1 MALTLNLQKSSASL
15 RLSLEKKGVLAMP
28 RLDMACALDVSGSFQ
43 DEHADGITTALLGR
57 LAPWGLTFDPDR
69 KIDVLTFSNGPRS
82 AHRVGALDESNYQDY
97 VRQHVY
103 EKVPG
108 WNGGTDYSYVL
119 ERALQEFGWIEN
131 PQKKAGFLG
140 RLFGQKDAP
149 PAQKKRSLIL
159 FITDGD
165 NNDKDRTREVLRAS
179 EGRRDEVYFLFLGVA
194 NGGGRFGF
202 LESIG
207 DEFGNTG
214 FKEISDIRG
223 FVGKS
228 DEEINE
234 FLLDDELIG
243 WLKG

>member
-1 MALTLNLQKSSASL
+1 MALTLNLQKSSAAL
-15 RLSLEKKGVLAMP
+15 RLSLEKKGVLQMP
-28 RLDMACALDVSGSFQ
+28 RLDMGCALDVSGSFQ
-43 DEHADGITTALLGR
+43 DEHADGTTTALLGR

-82 AHRVGALDESNYQDY
+82 AHRVGALDENNYQDY
-97 VRQHVY
+97 VRRHVY

-119 ERALQEFGWIEN
+119 EAALKEFGWLDN
-131 PQKKAGFLG
+131 QPRKAGFLG
-140 RLFGQKDAP
+140 RLLGQADAP
-149 PAQKKRSLIL
+149 ARARKRSLIL

-165 NNDKDRTREVLRAS
+165 NSDKERTREVLRAS
-179 EGRRDEVYFLFLGVA
+179 EARKDEVYFLFLGVA
-194 NGGGRFGF
+194 NGGGRFSF

-214 FKEISDIRG
+214 FREISDIRG

-228 DEEINE
+228 DDEVNE
-234 FLLDDELIG
+234 LLLDDELIG